1 MRSPGRTTT
10 PSGSWIDFHPS
21 GWRVFR
27 FRSFI
32 LGYTTI
38 VEAERS
44 KNMSDPDTDVD
55 GTDAT
60 ESPAFTHDPAR
71 ETFGTQFQPPL
82 EDEEE
87 LEPTIVLGR
96 E

>member
-1 MRSPGRTTT
+1 
-10 PSGSWIDFHPS
+10 
-21 GWRVFR
+21 
-27 FRSFI
+27 
-32 LGYTTI
+32 
-38 VEAERS
+38 
-44 KNMSDPDTDVD
+44 MSDPDTDVD